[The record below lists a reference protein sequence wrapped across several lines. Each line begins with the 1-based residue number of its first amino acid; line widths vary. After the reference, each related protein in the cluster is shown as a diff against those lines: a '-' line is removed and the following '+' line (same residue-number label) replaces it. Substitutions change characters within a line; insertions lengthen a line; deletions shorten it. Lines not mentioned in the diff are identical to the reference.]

1 MEKVANISTDET
13 VLVEKCRQGDSAAM
27 ERLILK
33 YQNRIYNVIL
43 KMCANADDAAELTQ
57 ETFVKAFFALSKF
70 KEELSFFAWIRRIA
84 VNSTLNYLKIRN
96 REKPLAEN
104 NPGPVENSRLHTAR
118 PERRLEHKRM
128 EQTFHEALHS
138 LPSDQRAIFILR
150 VYEDQSYQEIAQTL
164 NIPHGTVM
172 SRLSRARQKLKHAM
186 SAYLAGGAA

>member
-1 MEKVANISTDET
+1 MSRNDNQEERMLILKA
-13 VLVEKCRQGDSAAM
+13 KQGDSRAY
-27 ERLILK
+27 ESLVRK
-33 YQNRIYNVIL
+33 YQKSIYFL
-43 KMCANADDAAELTQ
+43 CHRMTGAHQSADDLAQ

-128 EQTFHEALHS
+128 EQTFNEALHS